1 MSKAKKIL
9 LKNNQIE
16 EIPECSLLVTL
27 DVKSLYTN
35 IPNNEVIKAVK
46 KAYKLMINALAK
58 LLQQKLSQLSSV

>member
-16 EIPECSLLVTL
+16 EIHECSLLVTL

-35 IPNNEVIKAVK
+35 IPNNEVIKTVK